1 MEDGPFTGWEHD
13 APIEDTFLRQFVRN
27 LASQFR
33 TPAEALGHPALVTD
47 AFSIGDYRVPSGFM
61 NSAVLLQPLGAAFG
75 AGTGAV
81 MDEIEGFLDGGAG
94 TAMLWSAWPTPD
106 LRERGWIP
114 FGHPPLLVRP
124 AGPPPPAAR
133 QTADALDILE
143 VTSAAQLEVFATTV
157 VEAYPMDEAKGLLP
171 DGVFAPG
178 LLDDGRFRAFVGLLD
193 GRPVGTAATFLDDG
207 HDNVTMVS
215 VMPDGRGRGIG
226 EALTW
231 AATLVDPRLPA
242 ALLASDL
249 GRPTYER
256 MGYLPLLRFTLWG
269 RPRDGK
275 VR

>member
-1 MEDGPFTGWEHD
+1 MEDGPFTGWEAD

-33 TPAEALGHPALVTD
+33 TPAEALGHPSLVTD
-47 AFSIGDYRVPSGFM
+47 AFSVGDYWVPSGFM

-75 AGTGAV
+75 AGAAAV
-81 MDEIEGFLDGGAG
+81 MDDIEAFLDGGTG
-94 TAMLWSAWPTPD
+94 TAMLWSGWPTPD
-106 LRERGWIP
+106 LRDRGWLP
-114 FGHPPLLVRP
+114 FGHPPMLVRP
-124 AGPPPPAAR
+124 AGPPPAAAR
-133 QTADALDILE
+133 PRTDALEIHE
-143 VTSAAQLEVFATTV
+143 VHSAAELERFATTV

-193 GRPVGTAATFLDDG
+193 GRPVGTSATFLDDG
-207 HDNVTMVS
+207 HNNVTMVS

-231 AATLVDPRLPA
+231 AATLAEPELPA

-249 GRPTYER
+249 GRSTYER
-256 MGYLPLLRFTLWG
+256 MGYLPMLRFTLWG
-269 RPRDGK
+269 WPRDGK
-275 VR
+275 RR